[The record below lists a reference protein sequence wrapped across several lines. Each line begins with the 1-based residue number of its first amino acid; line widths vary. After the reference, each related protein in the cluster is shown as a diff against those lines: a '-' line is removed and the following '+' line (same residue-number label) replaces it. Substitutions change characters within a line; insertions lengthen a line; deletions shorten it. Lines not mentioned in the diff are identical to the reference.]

1 MKSGIFEREDF
12 LGFTPLREGNPCS
25 STTSVGNVLRRLLQP
40 KNMMSSAV
48 MEKDIDHC
56 LLSALAILQG
66 TIDSSEIYSTL
77 GRIKERKEL
86 K

>member
-1 MKSGIFEREDF
+1 
-12 LGFTPLREGNPCS
+12 
-25 STTSVGNVLRRLLQP
+25 
-40 KNMMSSAV
+40 MMSSAV
-48 MEKDIDHC
+48 MEKDVDHC

-66 TIDSSEIYSTL
+66 SIDASEIYSTL